1 MPSITSGRVLVTGA
15 NGYVATWVL
24 KYLLERSFS
33 VRGTIRS
40 ESKAAHLREHFK
52 SYRDRLELVVIEDIT
67 KEGAFDTAT
76 DGVDAIM
83 HVASPVNLHAE
94 EPDEVIVPAVQG
106 TLSILQTALKYRS
119 TVKRVIITSSCAAV
133 MTPPQAGLP
142 PRVFDENDW
151 NEWSV
156 QHVREKG
163 REANPMDKYRAS
175 KVLAE
180 RAAWEFYEREKSK
193 LGGELRWDLVVLAPP
208 YVFGPVIHEAPSLD
222 QFGGT
227 ARDWYDHVIKGD
239 LSGDALVKN
248 GFEYVD
254 VRDFAHAELLALIT
268 PQAGGER
275 FIIRGGSFVWQ
286 DFVNAARRYSE
297 KIPPGDPS
305 YDPSKAVYPT
315 KYNTKKAR
323 RILGIEFRSLE
334 ETTKDS
340 LEDFKSRGWL

>member
-1 MPSITSGRVLVTGA
+1 MPSITSGLVLVTGA

-40 ESKAAHLREHFK
+40 ESKAAHLREYFK
-52 SYRDRLELVVIEDIT
+52 SYRERLELVVIEDIT
-67 KEGAFDTAT
+67 KEGAFDAAVN
-76 DGVDAIM
+76 GVDAIM
-83 HVASPVNLHAE
+83 HVASPVNLRAE
-94 EPDEVIVPAVQG
+94 DPDELIIPAVQG
-106 TLSILQTALKYRS
+106 TLNLLQSALKYRS

-133 MTPPQAGLP
+133 MTPPQAGVA
-142 PRVFDENDW
+142 PRVYDENDW

-163 REANPMDKYRAS
+163 RDAIPLDKYRAS

-193 LGGELRWDLVVLAPP
+193 LGGELGWDLVVLAPP

-222 QFGGT
+222 RFSGT
-227 ARDWYDHVIKGD
+227 ARDWFDHVVKGD

-248 GFEYVD
+248 GYEYVD

-268 PQAGGER
+268 PKAGDER

-286 DFVNAARRYSE
+286 DFVNAARRYSK
-297 KIPPGDPS
+297 KIPPGEPS
-305 YDPSKAVYPT
+305 YDRSKAVFPAI
-315 KYNTKKAR
+315 YNTEKSR
-323 RILGIEFRSLE
+323 RILGIEYRSLE
-334 ETTKDS
+334 ETTRDS
-340 LEDFKSRGWL
+340 VEDFKAKGWL